1 MRTKD
6 LVWTLLIALSV
17 LAQPALAQT
26 YPAKSVRIVVPF
38 APGGSAD
45 SVARP
50 VAERLGTLLGQPFLI
65 ENRPGAVATIGAA
78 IVAKADPDGY
88 TLLLVPGT
96 HVLAPR
102 LVASVP
108 YHPIN
113 DFTPIANVV
122 FAPLVI
128 VSAKQHP
135 FSTLRDMVQYAKQNP
150 EKLAIGNS
158 EVITRLGAEA
168 LAQAANIK
176 LNNVNYKGGGPIASD
191 VLGGHLALGVV
202 TPVAVLA
209 FQKERKVNVLAVTS
223 PKRLP
228 SMPDVPTVSEALGV
242 PQFDVQSWFALA
254 GPAGMPRPI
263 VERLHRAVAQIL
275 LEPDIRDRILNMGL
289 IPAEDSSPE
298 GLANLMK
305 TFGLRNGAL
314 MEAAKIKME

>member
-1 MRTKD
+1 MRTMN
-6 LVWTLLIALSV
+6 LFWTLLIALSV
-17 LAQPALAQT
+17 LAQPVLAQT
-26 YPAKSVRIVVPF
+26 YPSKQVRIVVPF

-50 VAERLGTLLGQPFLI
+50 IAERLGAMLGQSFI
-65 ENRPGAVATIGAA
+65 VENRPGAVATIGAA
-78 IVAKADPDGY
+78 IVAKAEPDGY

-96 HVLAPR
+96 HVLAPK
-102 LVASVP
+102 LVATVP

-113 DFTPIANVV
+113 DFTPIANMV

-128 VSAKQHP
+128 VSAKQLP
-135 FSTLRDMVQYAKQNP
+135 FATLKGMVQYARDNP

-158 EVITRLGAEA
+158 EVITYLGAAA
-168 LAQAANIK
+168 LAQDANIK

-202 TPVAVLA
+202 TPVTVLA
-209 FQKERKVNVLAVTS
+209 FHKERRVNVLAVTS

-228 SMPDVPTVSEALGV
+228 SMPDVPTVGEALGV

-254 GPAGMPRPI
+254 GPAGVPRP
-263 VERLHRAVAQIL
+263 VVDRLQRAIAQIL
-275 LEPDIRDRILNMGL
+275 AEPDIRERILNMGL
-289 IPAEDSSPE
+289 IPTEDSSPE

-305 TFGLRNGAL
+305 TFGQRNAAL
-314 MEAAKIKME
+314 MDAAKIKME